1 MQQNPNLARQQ
12 TPQQLMQQQQQQQQH
27 QAQPMAMSA
36 QMPRQ
41 PGVIGQV
48 GQVGP
53 QASNMHKHAL
63 QQLMQ
68 TLRSP
73 HTADQQNQILQIL
86 KSNPPLMAAFI
97 KQRVSYIKK
106 IYNVSILL
114 RKFDYSVIFLIKRH
128 LSISNNLVS
137 MAGESAAH
145 WVLINPNNNNLVC
158 SI

>member
-12 TPQQLMQQQQQQQQH
+12 TPQQLMQQQQPH
-27 QAQPMAMSA
+27 QAQPGMAMSA

-41 PGVIGQV
+41 PGVIG

-53 QASNMHKHAL
+53 QANMQKHAL

-73 HTADQQNQILQIL
+73 HTPEQQNQILQIL

-97 KQRVSYIKK
+97 KQRV
-106 IYNVSILL
+106 
-114 RKFDYSVIFLIKRH
+114 
-128 LSISNNLVS
+128 
-137 MAGESAAH
+137 
-145 WVLINPNNNNLVC
+145 
-158 SI
+158 